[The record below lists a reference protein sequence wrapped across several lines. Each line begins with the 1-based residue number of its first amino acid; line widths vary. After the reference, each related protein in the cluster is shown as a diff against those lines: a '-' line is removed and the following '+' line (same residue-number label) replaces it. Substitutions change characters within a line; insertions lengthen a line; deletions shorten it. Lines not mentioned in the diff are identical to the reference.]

1 MEYVNEMWVILV
13 IAVRTLRTP
22 RKVTG
27 PLRNIH
33 DYICLHGYKQRVSYE
48 A

>member
-22 RKVTG
+22 TG

-33 DYICLHGYKQRVSYE
+33 NYICLHGYKQRVSYE